1 MIAATSPYYPAFV
14 GNVVPHPIFD
24 GIIENMDGGMMYAA
38 EVITLDLGEAEMSNS
53 NSYIDELLRAL
64 KITWPLLVVVIAS
77 SYGFFSLTQSRIDS
91 QMAEVRAQIASDRKD
106 ASSDNATLRSDLN
119 NGFNRV
125 ADKIDELNKT
135 ISSIQVEQATQKQK
149 LKHQVITDPAP
160 APGFLMPLPRELRRI
175 TQQTLVNDIAYR
187 ASLCLQPFDNS
198 VTVNCR
204 AVDYQL
210 NNSPA
215 DFTSDK
221 RCTIFQ

>member
-1 MIAATSPYYPAFV
+1 MITATSPYYPAFV
-14 GNVVPHPIFD
+14 GNVVPHPLFD

-38 EVITLDLGEAEMSNS
+38 EVITIDLGEAEMSNS

-125 ADKIDELNKT
+125 ADKLDELNKT
-135 ISSIQVEQATQKQK
+135 ISSIQVEQATQKAK
-149 LKHQVITDPAP
+149 A
-160 APGFLMPLPRELRRI
+160 E
-175 TQQTLVNDIAYR
+175 
-187 ASLCLQPFDNS
+187 
-198 VTVNCR
+198 
-204 AVDYQL
+204 
-210 NNSPA
+210 
-215 DFTSDK
+215 TSSHN
-221 RCTIFQ
+221 